1 MSFTKQFLLVLFFV
15 KIIPVFFYP
24 YTFDDFL
31 YSNEEI
37 AIAILFIF
45 FVATIEKF
53 FGQTFFDALLE
64 KKNYLR
70 ELHKTFTKETF
81 LFLKKQ
87 KENLE
92 GMEQISETFPLM
104 KDTLVSPFLLFSLKK
119 EREENEINQW
129 YERQL
134 EQLLLVRRSNE
145 KYNPMTFIM
154 IKAIDE
160 VFYSEN
166 IVDNS

>member
-1 MSFTKQFLLVLFFV
+1 
-15 KIIPVFFYP
+15 
-24 YTFDDFL
+24 
-31 YSNEEI
+31 
-37 AIAILFIF
+37 
-45 FVATIEKF
+45 
-53 FGQTFFDALLE
+53 
-64 KKNYLR
+64 
-70 ELHKTFTKETF
+70 
-81 LFLKKQ
+81 
-87 KENLE
+87 
-92 GMEQISETFPLM
+92 MEQISETFPLM

-134 EQLLLVRRSNE
+134 EQLLLVHRSNE